1 MSRKLRILGIVPY
14 DDMKTLM
21 LNVASEYSQIEMH
34 VEVGGL
40 DDAVLIA
47 KQNAYLE
54 YDLIL
59 SRGGLFRILKRQN
72 LPMLDID
79 FSPYDILRALRLS
92 NNPGGKIAMVVNANI
107 GASAQTICDIL
118 GTEIDIIQANS
129 ISELEP
135 ILTKLLEEK
144 YTMVLADFSAHKMA
158 RHLGLNS
165 ILITS
170 GPESIRHAI
179 QAALT
184 LYQNTQQI
192 QEENFYLKQILNNQS
207 GIAIFSTEGEMIF
220 STLKNP
226 PSPLM
231 DKLKNLVSIDNA
243 SADDIYS
250 KNIQNT
256 QYSIRR
262 SRIRQGEH
270 EKIAFYVETRRL
282 PTDAVRTAVHFYSR
296 QDVKDAVVKH
306 PFSILSLDE
315 KIQSEILEHID
326 GKHPLIIG
334 GEYGSDP
341 EKLVNQL
348 FVREYL
354 QGNFLITI
362 DCALANDK
370 CWKFLLEHQDSPLID
385 SHNVILFLSVDS
397 LSASRIQQLASFLD
411 ELGITNNRL
420 VFSCKSS
427 NDTLSIA
434 GQQLLDRLGGLG
446 LTIPPLRRIKIYIPT
461 LFHLTIN
468 HLNADSVHPTLG
480 ANDDAINMLQEY
492 TWPHNY
498 MQFARVI
505 RELSSMAGDR
515 MITAN
520 DVRQVLNKEKYGGTS
535 ASTHSETLAPLD
547 LSKPLHDIEREIII
561 RVVNEL
567 GGNQTAA
574 AARLEIS
581 RTTLWRFLRTK

>member
-1 MSRKLRILGIVPY
+1 MCFKFERGTITLSRKLRILGIVPY

-92 NNPGGKIAMVVNANI
+92 NNPGSKIAMVVNANI

-231 DKLKNLVSIDNA
+231 DKLKNLVSIDNV

-282 PTDAVRTAVHFYSR
+282 TTDAVRTAVHFYSR

-306 PFSILSLDE
+306 PFSILDR
-315 KIQSEILEHID
+315 K
-326 GKHPLIIG
+326 
-334 GEYGSDP
+334 
-341 EKLVNQL
+341 
-348 FVREYL
+348 
-354 QGNFLITI
+354 
-362 DCALANDK
+362 
-370 CWKFLLEHQDSPLID
+370 
-385 SHNVILFLSVDS
+385 SV
-397 LSASRIQQLASFLD
+397 
-411 ELGITNNRL
+411 
-420 VFSCKSS
+420 V
-427 NDTLSIA
+427 
-434 GQQLLDRLGGLG
+434 
-446 LTIPPLRRIKIYIPT
+446 
-461 LFHLTIN
+461 
-468 HLNADSVHPTLG
+468 
-480 ANDDAINMLQEY
+480 
-492 TWPHNY
+492 
-498 MQFARVI
+498 
-505 RELSSMAGDR
+505 
-515 MITAN
+515 
-520 DVRQVLNKEKYGGTS
+520 
-535 ASTHSETLAPLD
+535 
-547 LSKPLHDIEREIII
+547 
-561 RVVNEL
+561 
-567 GGNQTAA
+567 
-574 AARLEIS
+574 
-581 RTTLWRFLRTK
+581 

>member
-92 NNPGGKIAMVVNANI
+92 NNPGSKIAMVVNANI